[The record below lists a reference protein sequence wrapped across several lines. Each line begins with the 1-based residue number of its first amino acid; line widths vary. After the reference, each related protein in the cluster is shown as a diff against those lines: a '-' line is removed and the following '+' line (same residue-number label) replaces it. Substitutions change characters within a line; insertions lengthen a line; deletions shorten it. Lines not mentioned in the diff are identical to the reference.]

1 MPARFP
7 VPIQEDIRDLLVD
20 LLGRGAAVDKV
31 KGRDFGGDDL
41 ALIAEFVTDEDEVG
55 ALCAVDAEFTL
66 RCGAALAMVPTT
78 VVEEALRRHELPE
91 NLVENVQEIANIMAQ
106 LLNSPKT
113 PHLRLKAVH
122 QMPTELPTAV
132 TALWDAPEFR
142 RDFAIAIEGYGN
154 GRMALLAS

>member
-31 KGRDFGGDDL
+31 KGRAFGGDDL

-66 RCGAALAMVPTT
+66 RCGAALAMVPTS
-78 VVEEALRRHELPE
+78 VVDEAMRRGELPE
-91 NLVENVQEIANIMAQ
+91 NLVENVQEVANILAQ
-106 LLNSPKT
+106 LLNSPRT
-113 PHLRLKAVH
+113 PHLRLKTLHQLPVDLPAAVS
-122 QMPTELPTAV
+122 
-132 TALWDAPEFR
+132 ALLDAPEFR
-142 RDFAIAIEGYGN
+142 RDFAIVIEGYGD

>member
-41 ALIAEFVTDEDEVG
+41 ALIAEFVTDEGEVG
-55 ALCAVDAEFTL
+55 CLCAVDAEFTL

-78 VVEEALRRHELPE
+78 VVEEAMRRGELPE

-106 LLNSPKT
+106 LFNSPKT
-113 PHLRLKAVH
+113 PHLRLNTVH
-122 QMPTELPTAV
+122 QMPGELPPAV
-132 TALWDAPEFR
+132 TRLWDAPEFR

>member
-1 MPARFP
+1 MAARFP

-31 KGRDFGGDDL
+31 KGGSMPEP
-41 ALIAEFVTDEDEVG
+41 ALVAEFVTDDEEVG
-55 ALCAVDAEFTL
+55 ALCTVDVEFTL
-66 RCGAALAMVPTT
+66 RCGAALSMVPMT
-78 VVEEALRRHELPE
+78 VVEEAMRRGELPDH
-91 NLVENVQEIANIMAQ
+91 LVENVQEVVNIMAK

-113 PHLRLKAVH
+113 PHLRLRVVH
-122 QMPTELPTAV
+122 QLPAEMPEAV
-132 TALWDAPEFR
+132 LRLLTSPEFR

>member
-31 KGRDFGGDDL
+31 KDKSFGEEGP
-41 ALIAEFVTDEDEVG
+41 ALIAEFSTDEDEVG
-55 ALCAVDAEFTL
+55 ALCVVDAQFTL

-78 VVEEALRRHELPE
+78 VVEEAMRRGELPE
-91 NLVENVQEIANIMAQ
+91 NLVENVQEVANILAQ

-122 QMPTELPTAV
+122 QLPVELPPGVAS
-132 TALWDAPEFR
+132 LMEAPEFR